1 MVNVGDL
8 METWSSGRLRAT
20 RHRVVIPR
28 EELLRRRARQSIAM
42 FVDPDDDV
50 MVRPLD
56 GDARFAP
63 VNSGES
69 VRAKFSKTYPAF
81 EEWQRSRR
89 AKEVEV
95 GGE

>member
-28 EELLRRRARQSIAM
+28 QELLRRRARHSIAM

-50 MVRPLD
+50 MVRSLD
-56 GDARFAP
+56 GDTRFQP

-69 VRAKFSKTYPAF
+69 VREKFAKTYPAF
-81 EEWQRSRR
+81 AAWQRSRR
-89 AKEVEV
+89 VEQA
-95 GGE
+95 EARAE